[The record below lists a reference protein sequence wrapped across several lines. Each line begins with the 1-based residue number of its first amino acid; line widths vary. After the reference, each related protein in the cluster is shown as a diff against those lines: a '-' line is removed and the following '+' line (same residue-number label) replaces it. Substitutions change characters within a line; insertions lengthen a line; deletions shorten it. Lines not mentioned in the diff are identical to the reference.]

1 MPTAQEF
8 VEFWLKNSVH
18 ADEQF
23 GVRRGRPEIEELVRR
38 LSIAAKDQGFT
49 QEQIEAQLGGDIY
62 DYIRSSVDSQ
72 NAQKTARLERDP

>member
-1 MPTAQEF
+1 MSTAREF

-38 LSIAAKDQGFT
+38 LLTAARDQGFA

-62 DYIRSSVDSQ
+62 DYIRSSIDSQ
-72 NAQKTARLERDP
+72 NAQETSRLKRDP

>member
-1 MPTAQEF
+1 MSTAKEF

-23 GVRRGRPEIEELVRR
+23 SVRRGRPEIDELVRR
-38 LSIAAKDQGFT
+38 LLTAAKDQGFA

-62 DYIRSSVDSQ
+62 DYIRSSIDSQ
-72 NAQKTARLERDP
+72 NAQETSRLKRDP